1 MLRQSFVGTLQYV
14 APELFLGQDYT
25 RSVDYWSL
33 GLLAHEIVTGQ
44 RPFLPNMSPGQV
56 CNITLLP
63 LILTQN

>member
-1 MLRQSFVGTLQYV
+1 M

-56 CNITLLP
+56 KKIAHSF
-63 LILTQN
+63 